1 MQFANCN
8 CKIFQENKKDC
19 LKVPTKSTKHKYSQC
34 LTFPLCPLCFKWSTP
49 LEILHSYQAEELWI
63 APPQFYELSRFC
75 RFPLLNDLHN
85 FSVQRATEG
94 CEQWL
99 PLISKDEHSRPV
111 SLLPGAHS
119 PSYISIEEKKNR
131 SHQLLLWT
139 EIWILRCFHLEI
151 RPSPLTCVSSLSFP
165 R

>member
-1 MQFANCN
+1 M
-8 CKIFQENKKDC
+8 
-19 LKVPTKSTKHKYSQC
+19 
-34 LTFPLCPLCFKWSTP
+34 
-49 LEILHSYQAEELWI
+49 WI

-99 PLISKDEHSRPV
+99 PIISKDEHSRPV

-119 PSYISIEEKKNR
+119 PSYISIEEKKKESKYHYVL
-131 SHQLLLWT
+131 SHT
-139 EIWILRCFHLEI
+139 SVC
-151 RPSPLTCVSSLSFP
+151 CVSFLIIQNYMAVFFYIGYMVDVALWVVLIFIFSMFLSETETEGKNILICFLFFHVTLLHIIA
-165 R
+165 RS